1 MELSEIVFKIECG
14 TKKGTAF
21 CISKNRVLTAFH
33 VVTESVDNEII
44 CTDNSGKKIK
54 VYLSDK
60 VTENYKKLDIAMLEL
75 ETDIQVIGEYNFTDY
90 SEIKSG
96 TYWTSRGFPLAKEI
110 TGDNVLLGDS
120 YIVNQQ
126 LKTLRNNKID
136 IELQHSK
143 KLSTYAGY
151 SGSPLVINGSIAG
164 IINKELLEN
173 GESKEL
179 TALSIKH
186 FKELL
191 IGEGVEVKEKETS
204 VCTPLRKMLSNEWF
218 NRHIEKSVSDLGVR
232 YTPEVNLETSIT
244 RRFDALLRNEAFYDD
259 VKTKFHDYLIKINKF
274 IESITVKKKQ
284 GNSAENNHDF
294 VNDVI
299 IDKESIQDHY
309 EEFISNKLN
318 SLDINLLMDKSSSI
332 DEVVSS
338 ALKIEK
344 ENQKS
349 RHMSGNHYLNEAR
362 NACHAFHSF
371 LNMSDVNLATSP
383 YLLIK
388 GKAGTGKSHLLADIV
403 VSQRNKNIPSI
414 LLLGQHFTSDKSPWS
429 QIIDDLLRLGC
440 SESEL
445 LETLNEIG
453 KEKKQ
458 RILFSIDA
466 INEGRGKY
474 FWAEHLNSFVNLFK
488 KYPWISLVIT
498 IRDTYLRK
506 IIPENFYNT
515 TQMKSATHTGF
526 SGREYE
532 AVKVFFNHYHI
543 NLPKTPIIN
552 PEFSNPLFLKLFCEG
567 LFKRGL
573 SQVPEGYGGISS
585 VMNYFIDNIDIKLGG
600 PNYYNY
606 GESRKVCRKI
616 VNGLI
621 KYKQNNE
628 ISYVP
633 YDEACDIANDTIVR
647 YTHEKGIIED
657 LVHEGLFS
665 KNLHWLDDGEDEEG
679 IYFAYERLDDHFSAE
694 LLVDEVINHE
704 NINELLKP
712 NGQLYYLIEEDYRYQ
727 GLIEA
732 LSIQLPEKYGKE
744 LFELVDTNEREEL
757 TIINAFINSLRWR
770 NPSTINKVSDQ
781 YVNETVLQYAEP
793 FEGFIEL
800 MYAVAGDVKHPYNA
814 NRLHK
819 FLTSMS
825 LADRDSEWTTFLKH
839 RNDSDSAIGRLL
851 EWILLSNMHKSLS
864 DDSTLLIGIATAWLC
879 ASTNI
884 ELRNKATKALSII
897 LIGRLGVGV
906 NLLKV
911 FESIDDP
918 YVYERIL
925 AALYGASLNT
935 IVLSGLS
942 ELAEYIVETIFSKE
956 EVYPNVLVRD
966 YARNIVEFAIFKNKI
981 TLNKPEVIRPPYN
994 SSIPD
999 NFPSDEETDSF
1010 KFEWDDK
1017 GFKDEYWSQNRII
1030 SSMITEYGRGM
1041 CSYGDF
1047 GRYTFQSSLSLWK
1060 DLDPNP
1066 LSNYACKL
1074 IFEKFGYD
1082 VEIHGMFDK
1091 YAGEGDRFENKVER
1105 IGKKYQWLALYEVT
1119 ARLADNFKVKDWDGN
1134 DAGYYQGPWQN
1145 SLRNIDP
1152 THPPEFSKN
1161 KELPIHISNIHYDD
1175 WDEDNSLWLL
1185 SERNLPNPKDMIL
1198 KDNFLS
1204 LESNFTWKQ
1213 PEKLGVDPNN
1223 SERKNMWYQVRSYLV
1238 KDDEFESLKSW
1249 LVEQDF
1255 MGRWLP
1261 ESNENY
1267 SIFSKEH
1274 YWSPAYKDK
1283 VSENDELCW
1292 QPIEKNRY
1300 DWRNEEV
1307 VAEVLPT
1314 AEEHRWEDK
1323 EGTSFLAPRA
1333 EMFDGMKLSSSEIP
1347 SCWFDDNGELVCF
1360 DPHVFGEDKS
1370 ELLVNKSVLEKF
1382 LEDKGMKIIWT
1393 VLGEKQVLGSSN
1405 TNSWIDMSGVYY
1417 LEGDSIE
1424 GSITVNIKEPGWKSK
1439 QDNGKINREVD
1450 FDDIFNNLTESS
1462 EK

>member
-1 MELSEIVFKIECG
+1 MDLSEIVFKIECG

-21 CISKNRVLTAFH
+21 FISKNRALTAFH
-33 VVTESVDNEII
+33 VVTESESNEII
-44 CTDNSGKKIK
+44 CTDSSGKKVK
-54 VYLSDK
+54 ARLSDK
-60 VTENYKKLDIAMLEL
+60 VTESYKKLDIALLEL
-75 ETDIQVIGEYNFTDY
+75 ESDTQLTGEYSFTDY

-96 TYWTSRGFPLAKEI
+96 TYWTSRGFPLAKEV
-110 TGDNVLLGDS
+110 TGDNVLIGDS
-120 YIVNQQ
+120 NIVNQQ

-136 IELQHSK
+136 IELEHAK

-164 IINKELLEN
+164 VINKELLEN

-186 FKELL
+186 YKDLL
-191 IGEGVEVKEKETS
+191 IGEGVEVKDKETS
-204 VCTPLRKMLSNEWF
+204 VCNPLRQMLSNEWF
-218 NRHIEKSVSDLGVR
+218 DRHIEKSVSDLGVR
-232 YTPEVNLETSIT
+232 YTPEVNVKIDIAKK
-244 RRFDALLRNEAFYDD
+244 FNALLRNEDFCDD
-259 VKTKFHDYLIKINKF
+259 IRAEFHGYLVEINKF
-274 IESITVKKKQ
+274 ISILTGNKNQDRSTESGCNFFDFAKDV
-284 GNSAENNHDF
+284 NSA
-294 VNDVI
+294 
-299 IDKESIQDHY
+299 KESIQEHFEKY
-309 EEFISNKLN
+309 ISNKLN
-318 SLDINLLMDKSSSI
+318 SIDISYLLEKSSVIDNIVTQVIKNEKNSKNSSI
-332 DEVVSS
+332 
-338 ALKIEK
+338 
-344 ENQKS
+344 
-349 RHMSGNHYLNEAR
+349 NHYLTKAKSAYQN
-362 NACHAFHSF
+362 FYYF
-371 LNMSDVNLATSP
+371 LNESYIDLANSP
-383 YLLIK
+383 YLLLK
-388 GKAGTGKSHLLADIV
+388 GKAGTGKSHLLAETV
-403 VSQRNKNIPSI
+403 VNQHKREVPSI
-414 LLLGQHFTSDKSPWS
+414 LLLGQHFTSEKAPWT
-429 QIIDDLLRLGC
+429 QITDDLLRLDC
-440 SESEL
+440 SEYDL

-453 KEKKQ
+453 EEKNQ

-466 INEGRGKY
+466 INEGKGKF
-474 FWAEHLNSFVNLFK
+474 FWAEHLNSFINDFN
-488 KYPWISLVIT
+488 KYPWVSLALTV
-498 IRDTYLRK
+498 RDTYLRK
-506 IIPENFYNT
+506 LVPQDFRDK
-515 TQMKSATHTGF
+515 TQIKIATHTGF

-532 AVKVFFNHYHI
+532 AVKIFFNHYHI

-552 PEFSNPLFLKLFCEG
+552 PEFSNPLFLKLFCDG
-567 LFKRGL
+567 LSKRGL

-600 PNYYNY
+600 PKYYDY

-633 YDEACDIANDTIVR
+633 YDEACDIANDIIAR
-647 YTHEKGIIED
+647 YTNEKGIIED

-665 KNLHWLDDGEDEEG
+665 KNLYWLDNEEDEEG

-712 NGQLYYLIEEDYRYQ
+712 NGKLYYLIKEDYRYQ

-744 LFELVDTNEREEL
+744 FFELVDKKDKEEL
-757 TIINAFINSLRWR
+757 TIINAFINSLTWR
-770 NPSTINKVSDQ
+770 NSSTINKISDQ
-781 YVNETVLQYAEP
+781 YVNETVLQYTEP

-800 MYAVAGDVKHPYNA
+800 MFAVSGDVKHPYNA

-819 FLTSMS
+819 FLTGMS
-825 LADRDSEWTTFLKH
+825 LADRDSEWTVFLKD

-864 DDSTLLIGIATAWLC
+864 DDSTLLIAISTAWLC

-884 ELRNKATKALSII
+884 ELRNQATKALSTI
-897 LIGRLGVGV
+897 LIGRLDVGV

-925 AALYGASLNT
+925 AALYGASLNSL
-935 IVLSGLS
+935 VLSGLHD
-942 ELAEYIVETIFSKE
+942 LAEYIVETIFLKE

-966 YARNIVEFAIFKNKI
+966 YARNIVEFTLFKKQIVLVN
-981 TLNKPEVIRPPYN
+981 PEIIRPPYN
-994 SSIPD
+994 SSLPKI
-999 NFPSDEETDSF
+999 FPSNEKTDSYKFDWEGKDF
-1010 KFEWDDK
+1010 KNVY
-1017 GFKDEYWSQNRII
+1017 GSQNII
-1030 SSMITEYGRGM
+1030 LSSMVTEYGRGT
-1041 CSYGDF
+1041 CGYGDF
-1047 GRYTFQSSLSLWK
+1047 GRYTFEYALHLWEGV
-1060 DLDPNP
+1060 DTNA

-1082 VEIHGMFDK
+1082 VNIHGEFDR

-1119 ARLADNFKVKDWDGN
+1119 ARLSDNLKVKDWDGN
-1134 DAGYYQGPWQN
+1134 DVGYYQGPWQN
-1145 SLRNIDP
+1145 SLRNMDP
-1152 THPPEFSKN
+1152 THPPEFRKN
-1161 KELPIHISNIHYDD
+1161 TELPIHISKVHYDD
-1175 WDEDNSLWLL
+1175 WDEDNISWLI
-1185 SERNLPNPKDMIL
+1185 SERNLPDPKDMIL

-1204 LESNFTWKQ
+1204 LESNHTWKQ
-1213 PEKLGVDPNN
+1213 AEQLGVDSNN

-1238 KDDEFESLKSW
+1238 KDVEFESLKSW
-1249 LVEQDF
+1249 LVKQDF

-1267 SIFSKEH
+1267 SVFCKEH

-1292 QPIEKNRY
+1292 QSIEKRHN
-1300 DWRNEEV
+1300 DWRNNEV
-1307 VAEVLPT
+1307 VAQVLPT

-1333 EMFDGMKLSSSEIP
+1333 EMFDGMNLSSSEIP
-1347 SCWFDDNGELVCF
+1347 SCWYDDNGELVCF

-1370 ELLVNKSVLEKF
+1370 ELLVNKLLLEKF
-1382 LEDKGMKIIWT
+1382 LENKGMKIVWT
-1393 VLGEKQVLGSSN
+1393 VLGEKQVLGSSK

-1417 LEGDSIE
+1417 LKGDSIE
-1424 GSITVNIKEPGWKSK
+1424 GGMTVNLKETGWKSK
-1439 QDNGKINREVD
+1439 QDNKNINREID
-1450 FDDIFNNLTESS
+1450 FDEIFNNLTE
-1462 EK
+1462 

>member
-1 MELSEIVFKIECG
+1 MDLSEIVFKIECG
-14 TKKGTAF
+14 TKKGTGF
-21 CISKNRVLTAFH
+21 VISKNRALTAFH
-33 VVTESVDNEII
+33 VVTESEGNEII
-44 CTDNSGKKIK
+44 CTDNSGKKVK
-54 VYLSDK
+54 ANLSDK
-60 VTENYKKLDIAMLEL
+60 VTESYKKLDVALLEL
-75 ETDIQVIGEYNFTDY
+75 DTQPTDEYSFTDY

-110 TGDNVLLGDS
+110 TGDNVLFGDS
-120 YIVNQQ
+120 NIVNQQ
-126 LKTLRNNKID
+126 LITLRNNKID
-136 IELQHSK
+136 IELEHSK
-143 KLSTYAGY
+143 KLSTYSGY

-191 IGEGVEVKEKETS
+191 INEGVEVKEKKTS
-204 VCTPLRKMLSNEWF
+204 TCNPLRKVLSSEWF
-218 NRHIEKSVSDLGVR
+218 DRHIEKSVTDLGVR
-232 YTPEVNLETSIT
+232 YTPQVNVETDIT
-244 RRFDALLRNEAFYDD
+244 KKFNALLRNKDFCDD
-259 VKTKFHDYLIKINKF
+259 VRAEFHDYLVKINKF
-274 IESITVKKKQ
+274 IGTIANKKNQ
-284 GNSAENNHDF
+284 SGIAEGDCNF
-294 VNDVI
+294 SGVANDVSSA
-299 IDKESIQDHY
+299 KKSIQEHF
-309 EEFISNKLN
+309 EKFISNKLT
-318 SLDINLLMDKSSSI
+318 SLDISILLEKSSTIDHIVSQVIENERDNKHSSI
-332 DEVVSS
+332 
-338 ALKIEK
+338 K
-344 ENQKS
+344 
-349 RHMSGNHYLNEAR
+349 HYLNEAKSAYQR
-362 NACHAFHSF
+362 FHYF
-371 LNMSDVNLATSP
+371 LKQSYINLANFP
-383 YLLIK
+383 YLLLK
-388 GKAGTGKSHLLADIV
+388 GKAGTGKSHLLADTV
-403 VSQRNKNIPSI
+403 VNQHNKQVPSI
-414 LLLGQHFTSDKSPWS
+414 LLLGQHFTSEKPPWS
-429 QIIDDLLRLGC
+429 QITDDLLRLDC
-440 SESEL
+440 SEYDL
-445 LETLNEIG
+445 LETLNDIG
-453 KEKKQ
+453 EEKNQ

-466 INEGRGKY
+466 INEGKGKF
-474 FWAEHLNSFVNLFK
+474 FWAEHLNSFINDFN
-488 KYPWISLVIT
+488 KYPWVSLVIT
-498 IRDTYLRK
+498 VRDTYLRK
-506 IIPENFYNT
+506 LVPQDFRDK
-515 TQMKSATHTGF
+515 TQIKIATHTGF

-532 AVKVFFNHYHI
+532 AVKVFFNHYRI

-600 PNYYNY
+600 PKYYNY
-606 GESRKVCRKI
+606 GESQKVCRKI

-633 YDEACDIANDTIVR
+633 YDDACDIANDIITR

-665 KNLHWLDDGEDEEG
+665 KNLHWLDNGEDEEG
-679 IYFAYERLDDHFSAE
+679 VYFAYERLDDHFSAE
-694 LLVDEVINHE
+694 LLADEVINHE

-712 NGQLYYLIEEDYRYQ
+712 NGQLYYLIKEDYRYQ

-744 LFELVDTNEREEL
+744 LFELVDTNAKKEL
-757 TIINAFINSLRWR
+757 TIINAFITSLTWR
-770 NPSTINKVSDQ
+770 SPSTINKISEQ
-781 YVNETVLQYAEP
+781 YVNETVLQYTES
-793 FEGFIEL
+793 FEEFLEL

-819 FLTSMS
+819 FLTSMP
-825 LADRDSEWTTFLKH
+825 LADRDSEWTTFLNH

-851 EWILLSNMHKSLS
+851 EWILLSNMHKNLS
-864 DDSTLLIGIATAWLC
+864 DDSTLLIAISTAWLC

-884 ELRNKATKALSII
+884 ELRNKATKALSIL
-897 LIGRLGVGV
+897 LIGRLDVGV
-906 NLLKV
+906 NLLKT

-935 IVLSGLS
+935 IDLSGLHD
-942 ELAEYIVETIFSKE
+942 LAEYIVEAIFLKK
-956 EVYPNVLVRD
+956 EVYPNALVRD
-966 YARNIVEFAIFKNKI
+966 YARNIVEFGLFKNQI
-981 TLNKPEVIRPPYN
+981 TLNNPEVIRPPYN

-999 NFPSDEETDSF
+999 SFPSDEETDSF

-1017 GFKDEYWSQNRII
+1017 DFKDEYWSQNKIL
-1030 SSMITEYGRGM
+1030 SSMVTEYGRGM

-1047 GRYTFQSSLSLWK
+1047 GRYTFQSALYLWK
-1060 DLDPNP
+1060 ELDPNP

-1074 IFEKFGYD
+1074 IFEKFGYN

-1119 ARLADNFKVKDWDGN
+1119 ARLADNFKVKGWDGN
-1134 DAGYYQGPWQN
+1134 DIGYYQGPWQN
-1145 SLRNIDP
+1145 SLRNFDP
-1152 THPPEFSKN
+1152 THPPKFSEN
-1161 KELPIHISNIHYDD
+1161 VELPIQLNKVHYDD
-1175 WDEDNSLWLL
+1175 WSEDNTLWLV
-1185 SERNLPNPKDMIL
+1185 SDKNLPDPKDMII

-1213 PEKLGVDPNN
+1213 AEQLGVDPNN

-1238 KDDEFESLKSW
+1238 KDTEFESLKSW
-1249 LVEQDF
+1249 LVKQDF

-1267 SIFSKEH
+1267 SIFCKEH

-1292 QPIEKNRY
+1292 QPIEKKRY
-1300 DWRNEEV
+1300 DWRNKEV

-1333 EMFDGMKLSSSEIP
+1333 EMFDGMKLSFSEIP

-1417 LEGDSIE
+1417 LEG
-1424 GSITVNIKEPGWKSK
+1424 GSIKGGMTVNLKEPGWKSK
-1439 QDNGKINREVD
+1439 QDNKKINREID
-1450 FDDIFNNLTESS
+1450 FDEFFTNVTE
-1462 EK
+1462 